1 MYTPRLACI
10 GQALDSDALQLLA
23 TEDAEAVA
31 RAERRLGRYPQPYP
45 YTSPS
50 PSPSPSPRPSPSPSP
65 NSSPSPSP
73 SPSPNPCPRPSRKPS
88 LSPKPYQALGLY
100 PYVAAAAQAPAAVGW
115 DELRRVLVRVL
126 LRRVGVACEP

>member
-1 MYTPRLACI
+1 VYTPRLACI

-50 PSPSPSPRPSPSPSP
+50 PSPSPSP

-73 SPSPNPCPRPSRKPS
+73 SPSPRPRPRPSRKPS

-115 DELRRVLVRVL
+115 DELRRGFVRVL